1 MSVQHSK
8 ISILQHNTA
17 RNPNIMHSVLET
29 AFKSLVDFV
38 LIQEPWIADDNT
50 TTVSHSAYYCILPN
64 TQNIRPRVAIF
75 ARKQAS
81 LTFCQRT
88 DQISDSDIIIIDV
101 SSPQIETFQII
112 NIYNEKSLD
121 SESDNSYTVERSL
134 QHLSL
139 IKETIIAGDFN
150 SHHS

>member
-1 MSVQHSK
+1 M
-8 ISILQHNTA
+8 
-17 RNPNIMHSVLET
+17 
-29 AFKSLVDFV
+29 
-38 LIQEPWIADDNT
+38 
-50 TTVSHSAYYCILPN
+50 SHSAYYCILPN

-101 SSPQIETFQII
+101 SSPQIESFQII

-121 SESDNSYTVERSL
+121 SESDSYTVERSL

-139 IKETIIAGDFN
+139 VKETLIAGDFN
-150 SHHS
+150 SHHSWWNSSITNSIRADSLVSWLEQHDCELVNEPDI